1 MFKLRL
7 YGDPESPN
15 LYLIRDFLRRSGVDY
30 EGFDTSNPASL
41 AAANIPDSQK
51 SLFVT
56 PGATAVEFPDG
67 GWLTDPTVENIARG
81 LGWLRKPKY
90 EEYDVSIYGA
100 GPAGL
105 SAAVYAASE
114 GLKAILVERSAI
126 GGQAGTSS
134 LIENYMGFP
143 QGVSGA
149 ELAKRGREQVM
160 KFGAE
165 ILLLRE
171 GYKGAFSGNRIHV
184 TLTNGDVLTSRSN
197 ICATGIEYRKL
208 GLPDEDKFTN
218 CGLYYGAGAS
228 EAILC
233 KGKTIVVVG
242 GGNSAGQAVS
252 YFSGFAGKVYMII
265 RGANLKDTMSDYLL
279 RRITQLPNVEVKFNC
294 RVTALEGES
303 RLQRIEVS
311 CDKDN
316 TSTWYE
322 TEHLF
327 LCIGGIPHTQWAAD
341 THIRDQQGY
350 LITGADLLPHAEF
363 ANTWQLDRLPYHLET
378 SVPGS
383 FAAGDVRYNA
393 VKRVA
398 AAVGEGAMAVTFVH
412 KYLLSL

>member
-1 MFKLRL
+1 MLKIRL

-15 LYLIRDFLRRSGVDY
+15 LYLIRDFLRRSNVEFQGVD
-30 EGFDTSNPASL
+30 TTNPAGL
-41 AAANIPDSQK
+41 AAADIPDAQK
-51 SLFVT
+51 SLLLA
-56 PGATAVEFPDG
+56 PGSSAVEFPDG
-67 GWLTDPTVENIARG
+67 SWLTDPTVENVVRG

-90 EEYDVSIYGA
+90 ELYDVSIYGA

-114 GLKAILVERSAI
+114 GLKAILVERDAI

-143 QGVSGA
+143 NGISGA
-149 ELAKRGREQVM
+149 DLAQRGREQVM
-160 KFGAE
+160 KFGCE
-165 ILLLRE
+165 ILLLRA
-171 GYKGAFSGNRIHV
+171 GSKAAFSDNRILV
-184 TLTNGDVLTSRSN
+184 TLNNGDVLAARST

-208 GLPDEDKFTN
+208 GLPGEDKFTN

-228 EAILC
+228 EANLC
-233 KGKTIVVVG
+233 KGKTVVVVG
-242 GGNSAGQAVS
+242 GANSAGQAVS
-252 YFSGFAGKVYMII
+252 YLSGFADKVLMVV
-265 RGANLKDTMSDYLL
+265 RGANLSDTMSDYLL
-279 RRITQLPNVEVKFNC
+279 QRITRLPNVELQFNC
-294 RVTALEGES
+294 QVTALEGDS
-303 RLQRIEVS
+303 RLQRVKVS

-316 TSTWYE
+316 TETWYE

-327 LCIGGIPHTQWAAD
+327 LCIGGIPHTQWAAE
-341 THIRDQQGY
+341 THIRDPQGY
-350 LITGADLLPHAEF
+350 LITGADLLTQTGF
-363 ANTWQLDRLPYHLET
+363 ANTWPLQRLPYYLET

-383 FAAGDVRYNA
+383 FAAGDVRYNS